1 MVNILKYLA
10 YQELVTWSSS
20 HSPVF

>member
-10 YQELVTWSSS
+10 HQELVTWSSS